1 MNEISSDPTWTPVE
15 RSAKIPFN
23 LESTHLQIK
32 TDSHAETGDTI
43 DVLLY
48 DNDGGYI
55 DQLEISSFIVGDI
68 RYLYQ
73 IG

>member
-1 MNEISSDPTWTPVE
+1 MTKISSDPTWRPVQ
-15 RSAKIPFN
+15 RNVKIPFN

-32 TDSHAETGDTI
+32 TDSHAETGETI
-43 DVLLY
+43 DLLLY

-55 DQLEISSFIVGDI
+55 DQLEISFFVLGDI
-68 RYLYQ
+68 RYQ